1 MSKFKKDI
9 LIYQSESLHIEFV
22 DSRFEGDLNKME
34 WGDIDKL
41 ADELTNIL
49 NAIGLKTE
57 AVPFLSIKEKK
68 IGKKI
73 KILTNPENTDIGNV
87 AETFIREISKSD
99 NRTGELFNQI
109 LGPHDEIIK
118 KEARK
123 FLAQNS
129 NKSIKHTL
137 EISAGNSQIKLS
149 GKFAKSESQQIFDEP
164 PEFCNGVVSGLDKAD
179 RTINLILDDQKKVTA
194 FFNQADFSLLHKLMK
209 FDEPHQFT
217 LQKKHDARGKK
228 ENYLIAVFEGSS
240 KTRSLI

>member
-1 MSKFKKDI
+1 MQEI
-9 LIYQSESLHIEFV
+9 LIYQSESFQIEFV

-49 NAIGLKTE
+49 NAIDIQTE

-73 KILTNPENTDIGNV
+73 KILTNPENTDLGNV

-109 LGPHDEIIK
+109 LEPHDEIIK
-118 KEARK
+118 NEARK

-129 NKSIKHTL
+129 NKNIKHSL
-137 EISAGNSQIKLS
+137 EISAGNSQMKLS
-149 GKFAKSESQQIFDEP
+149 GKFAKSENQQIFDEP
-164 PEFCNGVVSGLDKAD
+164 LEFCNGVVSALDKAC

-194 FFNQADFSLLHKLMK
+194 FFNYSDFLQLHKLML
-209 FDEPHQFT
+209 FDDPHKCT
-217 LQKKHDARGKK
+217 LQKKYDARGKK
-228 ENYLIAVFEGSS
+228 EMYLIEVAEGSS
-240 KTRSLI
+240 ETRNLI